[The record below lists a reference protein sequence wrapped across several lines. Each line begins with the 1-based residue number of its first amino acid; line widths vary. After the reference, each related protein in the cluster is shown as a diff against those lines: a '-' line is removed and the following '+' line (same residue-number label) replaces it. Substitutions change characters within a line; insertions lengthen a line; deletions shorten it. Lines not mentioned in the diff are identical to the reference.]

1 MTARVALVMPMLNEA
16 VDLPETLASI
26 GAQTFD
32 ASRMRFIAVDGGS
45 TDASREIVERWL
57 ALSGIEGEVVRNPRK
72 RIPISLNVGAERA
85 GRDALIVRLDAHTTY
100 GPTYI
105 A

>member
-45 TDASREIVERWL
+45 SDGSREIVQR
-57 ALSGIEGEVVRNPRK
+57 
-72 RIPISLNVGAERA
+72 
-85 GRDALIVRLDAHTTY
+85 
-100 GPTYI
+100 
-105 A
+105 